1 MVSAATLALSTTNC
15 KGVVVFLIPF
25 VLKQDIYNFQAYSDE
40 PLKEGRFIIL
50 VDNDKI
56 KDTTIVHEIGHIL
69 GLVHSFQE
77 LLIDQENRTFVSK
90 YIFKEGK
97 TENIMDYSQN
107 TISFWKWQWVEMQKD
122 SDLKPIDNE

>member
-1 MVSAATLALSTTNC
+1 MEVQKRQYN
-15 KGVVVFLIPF
+15 KLII
-25 VLKQDIYNFQAYSDE
+25 L
-40 PLKEGRFIIL
+40 LKEQKIIVSKIWKNHIL
-50 VDNDKI
+50 SFGLFLQNNDKI
-56 KDTTIVHEIGHIL
+56 KDTTIVHEIGHTL

-107 TISFWKWQWVEMQKD
+107 TNSFWK
-122 SDLKPIDNE
+122 